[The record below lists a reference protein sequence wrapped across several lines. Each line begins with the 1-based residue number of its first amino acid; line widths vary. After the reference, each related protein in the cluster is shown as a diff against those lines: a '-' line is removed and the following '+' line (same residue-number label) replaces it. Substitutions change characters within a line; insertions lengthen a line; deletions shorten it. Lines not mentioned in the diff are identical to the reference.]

1 MGYSDGPAFRK
12 ISIAKAPMNKAITS
26 IGGTKLLL
34 RENRHQSPHAAI
46 VRMTVPAYRET
57 VSMPLAP
64 SGQDTCSPTI
74 AQCEWHRSQATSI
87 NRLVKPLVIQT
98 AAHRKERLA
107 EFASMCGHFVLF
119 LVGRSA
125 PYLDQRQMIGPIA
138 LLQKVVAQD
147 TGVLCAVDAQLLDRG
162 KALVFLC
169 ANEIDVRKNID
180 GASSGYLGLA
190 DHKPGVKT
198 LINRRREERLELV
211 TNLRGICRGGM
222 VRLRLGVFP
231 DFQNGE
237 LLRLAP
243 ALQHFKATIS
253 WFLAT

>member
-98 AAHRKERLA
+98 ASSE
-107 EFASMCGHFVLF
+107 G
-119 LVGRSA
+119 A
-125 PYLDQRQMIGPIA
+125 P
-138 LLQKVVAQD
+138 
-147 TGVLCAVDAQLLDRG
+147 
-162 KALVFLC
+162 
-169 ANEIDVRKNID
+169 
-180 GASSGYLGLA
+180 
-190 DHKPGVKT
+190 
-198 LINRRREERLELV
+198 
-211 TNLRGICRGGM
+211 RGICEY
-222 VRLRLGVFP
+222 VRPLRAFP
-231 DFQNGE
+231 G
-237 LLRLAP
+237 R
-243 ALQHFKATIS
+243 
-253 WFLAT
+253 